1 MTAEELL
8 ESLKIDKLTN
18 NLYLDGDL
26 DVENNTE
33 KNSREAILGA
43 NAKGTE
49 EFSHLDPIPFINK
62 LKQCYSDLTKTVVEQ
77 HL

>member
-26 DVENNTE
+26 DVKENNTE
-33 KNSREAILGA
+33 K
-43 NAKGTE
+43 
-49 EFSHLDPIPFINK
+49 
-62 LKQCYSDLTKTVVEQ
+62 KQ
-77 HL
+77 